1 MANMK
6 EAVVSAA
13 QFVGDLFPNSKDVRL
28 EEIVA
33 DESLWHVVLSFT
45 LTNES
50 PPTIAT
56 MLGGLSQR
64 LFKQVEV
71 QRDSG
76 EPIALRVW
84 KA

>member
-1 MANMK
+1 MK
-6 EAVVSAA
+6 EAVTAA
-13 QFVGDLFPNSKDVRL
+13 AGFVGELFPNAKDVRL

-33 DESLWHVVLSFT
+33 QGPVWHVVVSFT
-45 LTNES
+45 AQES
-50 PPTIAT
+50 T
-56 MLGGLSQR
+56 LSQMLSQPQR
-64 LFKQVEV
+64 TFKQVEV